1 MIKEKS
7 ANKTVELA
15 FSSFNELP
23 KEQLYPLFEEFLKFL
38 KEKNIPFPQNQPGIP
53 LSIFSTRLSILE
65 AIVKYLR
72 ENKELSYPE
81 IASILKRNPGPVGV
95 IYRTAKSKFLPSLDV
110 SSQVTIPLTIFS
122 KNLTVFESVI
132 AYLKAIGFSFRKIS
146 LLLKRDYK
154 TVWTTYS
161 RAKKKRGV
169 MHE

>member
-1 MIKEKS
+1 MRFQLTLSDLFKS
-7 ANKTVELA
+7 ETK
-15 FSSFNELP
+15 F
-23 KEQLYPLFEEFLKFL
+23 KIIKFL
-38 KEKNIPFPQNQPGIP
+38 
-53 LSIFSTRLSILE
+53 LSHE
-65 AIVKYLR
+65 AAMSER
-72 ENKELSYPE
+72 E